1 MTVGSLMTITCGT
14 GSPDL
19 ICIWKP
25 EQLASG
31 NRSSADRKVSGPMA
45 LRTTASELST
55 QDTSGEGQARGHAQ
69 NARGESLD
77 HEGSNRQLGYE
88 EVTDAA
94 GFDCIR
100 CACTHAAE

>member
-1 MTVGSLMTITCGT
+1 VPRARRQLMRVRAGVGGVTRVGQARAVDP
-14 GSPDL
+14 GDL
-19 ICIWKP
+19 CQP
-25 EQLASG
+25 
-31 NRSSADRKVSGPMA
+31 SGP
-45 LRTTASELST
+45 
-55 QDTSGEGQARGHAQ
+55 SGEGQARGHAQ